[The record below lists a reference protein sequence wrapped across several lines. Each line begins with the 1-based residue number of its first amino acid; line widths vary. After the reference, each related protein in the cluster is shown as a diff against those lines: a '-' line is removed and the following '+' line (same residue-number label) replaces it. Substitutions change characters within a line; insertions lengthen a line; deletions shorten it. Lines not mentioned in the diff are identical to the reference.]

1 MPDPLSPAELEYFV
15 GILEKSEASDTLKK
29 MAQHL
34 VQLYFKEGAE
44 AAGVEWLRLRARND
58 VDAFSEYVFGFKP
71 AVHHREM
78 TRALNDE
85 RRKRTVVVAP
95 PGAAKSHYVSLVYP
109 TFMAAKYPDRAA
121 MILTETAD
129 QSERFS
135 SQIRPLLEGA
145 NAPGRR
151 LLEVFPEVVPDKDA
165 GWTRQN
171 LYLANRTKVFK
182 EPNLFFSAV
191 GSSSIQGARAD
202 LQLYDDIIGPKVV
215 RSPTEMQKIREDLRN
230 LLIPRLLPDGRI
242 LVVMTRWSASDLL
255 EQFITEFG
263 FEVIHMP
270 ALVDDPRG
278 AYSDF
283 IPTKSYLRYPEEGER
298 GTLPQ
303 WVKHPDGDA
312 YVERQLKEAEAEAI
326 AEGFQCEITTS
337 QPNFDMPCLRKYLH
351 KEDSNPVLWPEW
363 FDKDALGEKQSTNP
377 VSFRLVYNGDP
388 TGVSGD
394 IFKRE
399 HFLTFGGEDDAF
411 KRVPLDVRYFMTID
425 PAVGGSRKGR
435 GDYFVCLT
443 VAVDDYGNKFIVDR
457 IKSNDMLPPAQR
469 RAITKLF
476 RERFPQTTGILI
488 ESTNYQAALGHELV
502 EEGLP
507 VIPYKPTKNKD
518 LRIESST
525 IYWAQG
531 KIFLPHTAPWKEDF
545 IDEHTQFPRGK
556 HDDQIDAG
564 AQLFEF
570 LSTYRTIPETLHI
583 GFG

>member
-1 MPDPLSPAELEYFV
+1 MPDPLSPKELEHFV
-15 GILEKSEASDTLKK
+15 GILERPEASDTLKQ

-34 VQLYFKEGAE
+34 VQLYFSESPQ
-44 AAGVEWLRLRARND
+44 AAGDEWLRLRARND

-129 QSERFS
+129 QAERFS

-215 RSPTEMQKIREDLRN
+215 RSPTEMHKVREDLRN

-270 ALVDDPRG
+270 ALADDPRG

-283 IPTKSYLRYPEEGER
+283 IPTKSHLRHPEEGER

-312 YVERQLKEAEAEAI
+312 YVEQQLKEAEAEAL

-337 QPNFDMPCLRKYLH
+337 HPNFDLPCLRKYLH
-351 KEDSNPVLWPEW
+351 KDDSNPVLWPEW
-363 FDKDALGEKQSTNP
+363 FDKEALGEKRQANP

-388 TGVSGD
+388 TGISGD

-399 HFLTFGGEDDAF
+399 WFRTYGGEDDAF
-411 KRVPLDVRYFMTID
+411 KTVPVDSRIFMSVD
-425 PAVGGSRKGR
+425 LAAGGKGTR
-435 GDYFVCLT
+435 TDYFVILV
-443 VAVDDYGNKFIVDR
+443 VAVDQYGNKFIIDCYR
-457 IKSNDMLPPAQR
+457 DKIL
-469 RAITKLF
+469 
-476 RERFPQTTGILI
+476 FPQQRDKLI
-488 ESTNYQAALGHELV
+488 SMYKDLYPQTQAIVIEATNYQAALPDELATH
-502 EEGLP
+502 GLP
-507 VIPYKPTKNKD
+507 VISVKPIKKKE
-518 LRIESST
+518 LRIESSSV
-525 IYWAQG
+525 YWQQG
-531 KIFLPHTAPWKEDF
+531 KVFLPHNAPWKDAF
-545 IDEHTQFPRGK
+545 VDEHTQFPRGK

-570 LSTYRTIPETLHI
+570 LSTYRTMPEEMTI